1 MTAGTFSRRYSKN
14 SFFGQVEL
22 LQNSVNQETRRA
34 SGKVECVSLRKVCA
48 EIVCAEIVCA
58 EIAVGSVPRRG
69 GLTTA
74 GTPPQYRTT
83 S

>member
-48 EIVCAEIVCA
+48 EIVCAEI
-58 EIAVGSVPRRG
+58 AVGSVPRRG